1 MSHRILPTEAQ
12 QHLLRTAR
20 LELVNAPEL
29 ARGNELI
36 EQHHYLHDATL
47 VGAVL
52 RYVAVDEHGEWLALP
67 GYSSASLHL
76 RVRDQWLG
84 WTSEQCERRR
94 HLVTQNSRFLLL
106 PHVRCPNLASRLLS
120 LAASRL
126 RTDFPRVHGHP
137 VHLVETFVDP
147 ALYRGAWY
155 QAANWQPLGRS
166 AGWAR
171 AGRDYYQKHDR
182 PKEVWVQPLEPSARA
197 TLAAETLPA
206 ALAATERTPPLR
218 NRLPVSAL
226 ASVIDM
232 FAQLPDARRR
242 AGTRHRLD
250 AVLACAALAVLAG
263 AKTLADV
270 AAIAADLSQPQLRAL
285 RCWHN
290 RRTQRREPPRRKHL
304 STRAQPRRRRP
315 ARPTPRH
322 VAPRLR
328 HHAPAPRRRRQ
339 DGQRPARQPPPLQCL
354 QRPARMR
361 RRANRNPRKNQRD
374 PAARSTVARGAHR
387 RHAHQRRRTPTPRTT
402 PRDPSCKHEG
412 PNTSSSRKRT
422 HPPSAPP
429 ANDSSPSRF
438 FPPERDR
445 VTKGHGLIETR
456 AVQARAVHP
465 DELPFPHVAQVVR
478 VDRRREFPDGEV
490 ETETVF
496 ALSSRAPAPLG
507 ELALGAAL
515 QAHWGI
521 ENALHYRRDRTYDED
536 RCQVR
541 HRMTAQVLATLRNLA
556 IAARHHLAPR
566 CQRLASRCQRQRSR
580 TLPPRHRRLAAK
592 PQRAIP
598 RLTQPW
604 KLE

>member
-290 RRTQRREPPRRKHL
+290 RRTQRREPPSESTFQRALSLVDAARLDQLLGTWLLGSGTTHPHL
-304 STRAQPRRRRP
+304 AVDGKTVKGQQGSLHLFSAFSVQHECVVAQIAIPEKTNEIPQLAALLREVP
-315 ARPTPRH
+315 IAGTLISADALHTQDDTARPL
-322 VAPRLR
+322 V
-328 HHAPAPRRRRQ
+328 Q
-339 DGQRPARQPPPLQCL
+339 
-354 QRPARMR
+354 
-361 RRANRNPRKNQRD
+361 
-374 PAARSTVARGAHR
+374 ARGAEYLLV
-387 RHAHQRRRTPTPRTT
+387 A
-402 PRDPSCKHEG
+402 KA
-412 PNTSSSRKRT
+412 N
-422 HPPSAPP
+422 PP
-429 ANDSSPSRF
+429 
-438 FPPERDR
+438 
-445 VTKGHGLIETR
+445 
-456 AVQARAVHP
+456 
-465 DELPFPHVAQVVR
+465 
-478 VDRRREFPDGEV
+478 
-490 ETETVF
+490 
-496 ALSSRAPAPLG
+496 
-507 ELALGAAL
+507 
-515 QAHWGI
+515 
-521 ENALHYRRDRTYDED
+521 
-536 RCQVR
+536 
-541 HRMTAQVLATLRNLA
+541 TLR
-556 IAARHHLAPR
+556 AAGE
-566 CQRLASRCQRQRSR
+566 RLFPEPVFS
-580 TLPPRHRRLAAK
+580 P
-592 PQRAIP
+592 
-598 RLTQPW
+598 
-604 KLE
+604 